1 MSDVGGSSLSFMV
14 KQKAAR
20 ARTALQLG
28 ITGKPR
34 GGPMKRVVPAQAAK
48 TTNITPEEDMLGA
61 VRTFLMKFSGVK

>member
-1 MSDVGGSSLSFMV
+1 MSNGVGGSSLSFMV

-48 TTNITPEEDMLGA
+48 TTITPEEDMLNA
-61 VRTFLMKFSGVK
+61 VRTFLTKFNAPV